1 MYFLGYIIMSFT
13 TNQNKIT
20 AAFVEQFHDTFEIL
34 CQQKESRLAK
44 TVHNR
49 GQIKGNTFTI
59 NDMGSLEM
67 RERTRFGD
75 TQWDL
80 PDAGVR
86 RVTLRDF
93 DIAVP
98 IPRGDE
104 HRLLASVQSDYM
116 NNCLSAYH
124 RKADEIIYNALL
136 GSIPRVNEYNGTV
149 TDVVLPNSQIITAGG
164 SASLKDRV
172 IAAKSIFRANECD
185 EQNGETLY
193 ITYDPSMLTKIL
205 SDTTL
210 TSADYLSVRMLQ
222 EGQVVN
228 WCGINWIPYNKL
240 LLSADGSYKRVAMY
254 TGTAVH
260 YGQGSNYEVDI
271 GKRRDKN
278 NTTQIYVDASMAAGR
293 ANEQKVVEIQLA
305 V

>member
-1 MYFLGYIIMSFT
+1 MSFA

-34 CQQKESRLAK
+34 CQQKESRLTK
-44 TVHNR
+44 TIHNR
-49 GQIKGNTFTI
+49 GAIKGNTFTI
-59 NDMGSLEM
+59 NDMGNLEM

-86 RVTLRDF
+86 RVTLKDF

-104 HRLLASVQSDYM
+104 HRLLANVQSEYM
-116 NNCLSAYH
+116 KNCLFAYH
-124 RKADEIIYNALL
+124 RKADQIIYSALL
-136 GSIPRVNEYNGTV
+136 DPIPRVNEYNGTV
-149 TDVVLPNSQIITAGG
+149 SDVVLPSSQIITRGG
-164 SASLKDRV
+164 SGSLKDR
-172 IAAKSIFRANECD
+172 IITAKSIFRANECD
-185 EQNGETLY
+185 EQNGETLH
-193 ITYDPSMLTKIL
+193 ITYDPSMLSEIL

-210 TSADYLSVRMLQ
+210 TSADYLSVKMLQ

-228 WCGINWIPYNKL
+228 WCGLNWVPYNNL
-240 LLSADGSYKRVAMY
+240 LLSEDRSYKRVVMY